1 VTPPGSGGPSD
12 GVALTPE
19 AQRQLSRLPEKI
31 LAAVLEGLSGSIAR
45 DPWQVSKPLHDE
57 LAGLRVARRSEYR
70 VVFRIDESKHLIVVR
85 RIDHRARRLSPA
97 GSRAVSGWSG
107 GSWR

>member
-1 VTPPGSGGPSD
+1 VTPPSPGGRRY

-31 LAAVLEGLSGSIAR
+31 VAAVLEGLYGSIAR
-45 DPWQVSKPLHDE
+45 DPWRVSKPLQDE

-70 VVFRIDESKHLIVVR
+70 AVFRIDESKHLIVVR
-85 RIDHRARRLSPA
+85 RIDHRRDLYRP
-97 GSRAVSGWSG
+97 R
-107 GSWR
+107 